1 MNCSARGME
10 ISDLATSAGINIG
23 LATLF
28 LLLYSVFRKNPRNAG
43 VYSTRQ
49 MLREKRKEV
58 KREPFS
64 LNNLLPSPGWL
75 VRAWNPSED
84 EILETAGLDAVV
96 FLRIFK
102 FCIRFFTICT
112 LVGCGILAPLN
123 FNDTYIADHPSG
135 KEEENGTLEKLT
147 ILNISQGSPRLWFHL
162 AVLYFISFT
171 AYILLYSEYR
181 EISMMRQAYLMEASP
196 QPDQFSVLV
205 RGIPKPDPDQGEKSY
220 SERVEKFFIEFHPLH
235 YLSHQMI
242 FHSNEL
248 ESLLKKF
255 DYEKNKLAN
264 LKSKPLD
271 ERKPCRTGFLGLFG
285 PTKDRIEYHTQKL
298 EELFGQIREQQINI
312 SCQELPAAF
321 VSFRT
326 RWEAVVAAQTQQ
338 SVNPMY
344 WVTEWAPE
352 PRDVDWNSL
361 KIGHGQLFIRRIFSV
376 AVATLIILFT
386 SPVIGVIQLLDSID
400 RLTKY
405 LPDPIAKI
413 LFEIPGVKQVVQG
426 YLPSLLTVAVLYGL
440 PLVMM
445 CLAKIAGYVSISRQE
460 RKTAGMVFNLLWINV
475 FVVSILGTS
484 IFQILDTYSSDPRSI
499 PRRLAEVI
507 PGKAYFFMTYIMTTG
522 WAGFP
527 LEILQSSVLI
537 LNYVKRIMVDRSRPL
552 LSDVWSLPYYRCV
565 PNVLLFVFLGLTY
578 SIITPLLLPFLL
590 VYFVLGYIVFRNQ
603 ILHVYEPA
611 YETGGQF
618 WPHVHVRIIIFLVF
632 LQICFIGVFTVK
644 GLGNGSFFVVPLPI
658 FTLMFNEYCRQ
669 RFFPAFRHFNM
680 ESTVKK
686 DQADARKG
694 LREDLLEHIRVA
706 YLHPALRPV
715 DMESAENPNTESLLP
730 STSKAV

>member
-1 MNCSARGME
+1 ME

-23 LATLF
+23 LALLF
-28 LLLYSVFRKNPRNAG
+28 FLLYSIFRKNPRNAG
-43 VYSTRQ
+43 VYNTRQ

-58 KREPFS
+58 KQEPFT
-64 LNNLLPSPGWL
+64 LGNLLPSPGWL
-75 VRAWNPSED
+75 IRAWNPSESD
-84 EILETAGLDAVV
+84 ILASAGLDAVV

-123 FNDTYIADHPSG
+123 YNDTYIADHPSG
-135 KEEENGTLEKLT
+135 KAEENGTLEKLT
-147 ILNISQGSPRLWFHL
+147 ILNISQGSSRLWFHL

-171 AYILLYSEYR
+171 AYVLLHSEYQ
-181 EISMMRQAYLMEASP
+181 EISMMRQAYLMAASP

-205 RGIPKPDPDQGEKSY
+205 RGIPQPDGVNEKSY

-242 FHSNEL
+242 FHSKKL
-248 ESLLKKF
+248 ESLLKQF
-255 DYEKNKLAN
+255 EKE
-264 LKSKPLD
+264 KSKVGDLKDKPL
-271 ERKPCRTGFLGLFG
+271 EQRQPCRTGFLGLFG
-285 PTKDRIEYHTQKL
+285 PLKDPLQYHSEKL
-298 EELFGQIREQQINI
+298 EELYGLIREQQANI
-312 SCQELPAAF
+312 YNRNEELPAAF
-321 VSFRT
+321 VSFKL
-326 RWEAVVAAQTQQ
+326 RWEAVVASQTQQ
-338 SVNPMY
+338 SVNPML

-352 PRDVDWNSL
+352 PRDVDWKNL
-361 KIGHGQLFIRRIFSV
+361 KIGQKELFIRQIM
-376 AVATLIILFT
+376 AVVTAILIALFT
-386 SPVIGVIQLLDSID
+386 APVIGVVQLLDNIE

-405 LPDPIAKI
+405 LPDYIVNL
-413 LFEIPGVKQVVQG
+413 LFQIPGVKQVVQG
-426 YLPSLLTVAVLYGL
+426 YLPSLLVVAVLYGL
-440 PLVMM
+440 PFVLFF
-445 CLAKIAGYVSISRQE
+445 LAKVAGYVSISRQE
-460 RKTAGMVFNLLWINV
+460 RKTAGMVFNLLFVNV
-475 FVVSILGTS
+475 FVVGILGTS
-484 IFQILDTYSSDPRSI
+484 IFQVLDTYSSDPRSI

-507 PGKAYFFMTYIMTTG
+507 PSKAYFFMTYIMTTG

-537 LNYVKRIMVDRSRPL
+537 LNYMKRMMIDRTKPL
-552 LSDVWSLPYYRCV
+552 LSDVWSLPYYRYV
-565 PNVLLFVFLGLTY
+565 PNVLLFIFLGLTY

-618 WPHVHVRIIIFLVF
+618 WPHIHVRIIVFLVF

-644 GLGNGSFFVVPLPI
+644 GLGHGTWFVVPLPI
-658 FTLMFNEYCRQ
+658 FTLLFNEYCRK
-669 RFFPAFRHFNM
+669 RFFPTFRHFNM

-694 LREDLLEHIRVA
+694 SREELYDSIRTA

-715 DMESAENPNTESLLP
+715 NVEITGNPNTESLLP